1 MSTIDIDLIRDV
13 NAHFVPFYPYL
24 AAEISAGLPDDE
36 ADVLEIGPYSGGIAF
51 ELLKLK
57 PELRIRLGDDDP
69 EVNAYLRALVE
80 EKGLATRITV
90 ETIDKYALH
99 AADQSLVS
107 VIFRG
112 GLFFWD
118 NVPQILREAYRV
130 LTPGGA
136 AFVGGGFGANT
147 PNDLIEKHLPRS
159 HDLNRALNKA
169 RLSTNQLQRYVAEA
183 QLSDVAGYDH
193 RHGLWAILRRPA

>member
-1 MSTIDIDLIRDV
+1 MSTTDIDLIRDV
-13 NAHFVPFYPYL
+13 NAHFSPFYPYL
-24 AAEISAGLPDDE
+24 AAEISTGLPNDE

-57 PELRIRLGDDDP
+57 PRLRIRLGDDDTN
-69 EVNAYLRALVE
+69 VNDYLRALVE
-80 EKGLATRITV
+80 EKGLAQRITV
-90 ETIDKYALH
+90 DTIDKYDLR
-99 AADQSLVS
+99 AADQSFDS

-118 NVPQILREAYRV
+118 NVPQILREVYRV
-130 LTPGGA
+130 LKPGSI
-136 AFVGGGFGANT
+136 AFVGGGFGAST
-147 PNDLIEKHLPRS
+147 PNDLIETHLPRS
-159 HDLNRALNKA
+159 HELNRALNKA
-169 RLSTNQLQRYVAEA
+169 RLSTNQLERYVAEA